1 MKPRLEQLANKINTQ
16 SFICYEVQVAA
27 FEFLW
32 HYHPEYEL
40 TYIIEGKGKR
50 LVGDSYE
57 YFQAGDWV
65 LLPPMLPHTWVSD
78 KTEAA
83 HCRAIVIQFSQAF
96 IQQLFLFTELQSV
109 EKLFAKVNR
118 GLEFVS
124 SDEGVTALLQ
134 KIIDFEGLPRF
145 TCLLQILHLLTT
157 TPFQYIS
164 SATYKPIKGADNQQR
179 INKVFKYV
187 QKAFANEVSLK
198 EAAALIHLSES
209 AFCKFFKRTSGKTFS
224 DYTNDIRIAHAC
236 YLLIETDKPIHLIAT
251 ESGFESLTY
260 FNRVFL
266 KKKKLKPS
274 AYKKITNLQ

>member
-1 MKPRLEQLANKINTQ
+1 MKPRLEQLANKINAQ

-78 KTEAA
+78 KTEAS
-83 HCRAIVIQFSQAF
+83 HCRAIVIQFSPSF
-96 IQQLFLFTELQSV
+96 IQQLFQFTALQSV
-109 EKLFAKVNR
+109 EKLFAKANR
-118 GLEFVS
+118 GLQFAVDGANENLLS
-124 SDEGVTALLQ
+124 LLQ
-134 KIIDFEGLPRF
+134 KMSTCEDLPRL
-145 TCLLQILHLLTT
+145 TYLLQVLHLVSNTS
-157 TPFQYIS
+157 FQYIA
-164 SATYKPIKGADNQQR
+164 SAQYKLIKGTENQHR
-179 INKVFKYV
+179 INQVFQYM
-187 QKAFANEVSLK
+187 QKEFTRKLSLEK
-198 EAAALIHLSES
+198 AAALIHLSES

-236 YLLIETDKPIHLIAT
+236 YLLIETDKPVNVIAT

-260 FNRVFL
+260 FNRIFL
-266 KKKKLKPS
+266 KKKNLKPS
-274 AYKKITNLQ
+274 AYRRL